1 MYAVIR
7 TGGKQYRVAEGD
19 VITVEKLDAE
29 ADSAV
34 TFDEVLMLGGDTPTV
49 GAPLVEGARVTG
61 TVVEQK
67 RNPKIIIFKKRRRT
81 HSRRKNGHR
90 QHVTSVRIDAIAGA
104 GAAKPKKA
112 KKAEPAAEAAPAA
125 EASGG

>member
-34 TFDEVLMLGGDTPTV
+34 TFDEVLMLGGDSPTV
-49 GAPLVEGARVTG
+49 GAPLVEGASVTG
-61 TVVEQK
+61 TVVEQT
-67 RNPKIIIFKKRRRT
+67 RNKKIIIFKKRRRT

-90 QHVTSVRIDAIAGA
+90 QHVTAVRIDAIAGA
-104 GAAKPKKA
+104 GGAKPTKA
-112 KKAEPAAEAAPAA
+112 KNAAAPEADSAAETP
-125 EASGG
+125 EA